1 MPIGLE
7 RASKNIFKGS
17 YSTLKKYHTY
27 MVITLTV
34 YFSCHFSAFVFHV
47 HNSFAGI
54 MAVSRLSL
62 AFSETLHTTKHV
74 AHVCL
79 FITIVI
85 LFEVGA
91 LGLWGDPPAS
101 ASYPPLV
108 TLLFQVTRLLP
119 LLALPQVRVAC
130 SFFAEWKPFCLLYFK
145 TMTGWWS
152 GFVMIFFV
160 CKCTWKWWC
169 WHNFWK
175 TVRYW
180 C

>member
-1 MPIGLE
+1 
-7 RASKNIFKGS
+7 
-17 YSTLKKYHTY
+17 
-27 MVITLTV
+27 MVIALTIC
-34 YFSCHFSAFVFHV
+34 FLFQSQAIVFHKY
-47 HNSFAGI
+47 NSFPGI

-119 LLALPQVRVAC
+119 LLALPQVR
-130 SFFAEWKPFCLLYFK
+130 PLL
-145 TMTGWWS
+145 
-152 GFVMIFFV
+152 FFV
-160 CKCTWKWWC
+160 VLKIFILCLCM
-169 WHNFWK
+169 FLES
-175 TVRYW
+175 
-180 C
+180 